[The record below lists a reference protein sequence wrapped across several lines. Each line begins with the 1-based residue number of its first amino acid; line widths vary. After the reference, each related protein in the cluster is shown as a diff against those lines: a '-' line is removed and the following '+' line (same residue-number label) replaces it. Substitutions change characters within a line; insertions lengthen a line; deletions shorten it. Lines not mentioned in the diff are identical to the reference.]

1 MSSNASFV
9 TRICKFKVKGH
20 TVIEEGS
27 DVKSLKQFIVM
38 DTDDAGFI
46 TRKIKYLGNDY
57 RTVLIGNGHTLPR
70 GKDGK
75 FAPDE
80 DFKIMTAPIDGSSRE
95 EEIARIEREAIER
108 YKKSLEEKTTIQTQK

>member
-1 MSSNASFV
+1 MGSTASFI
-9 TRICKFKVKGH
+9 TRICKFTVRGK

-27 DVKSLKQFIVM
+27 DVKSLRQYIVM
-38 DTDDAGFI
+38 DTDNAGFI

-57 RTVLIGNGHTLPR
+57 RTVLIGNGHTLPK

-80 DFKIMTAPIDGSSRE
+80 DFKIMTAPVYGSSRE
-95 EEIARIEREAIER
+95 EEIARIEHEAIER
-108 YKKSLEEKTTIQTQK
+108 YKKSLEEKTTVQTQK